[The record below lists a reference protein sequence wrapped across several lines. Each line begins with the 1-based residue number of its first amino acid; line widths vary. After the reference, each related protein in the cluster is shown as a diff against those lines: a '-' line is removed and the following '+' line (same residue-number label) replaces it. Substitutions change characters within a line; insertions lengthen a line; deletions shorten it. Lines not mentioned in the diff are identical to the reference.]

1 MKTKIIKGKV
11 DILLVDG
18 LPKEARDFKY
28 FNDKENPYMSYKL
41 GVVVEREYAFPQG
54 NWKFISTIENITDK
68 QKHEILHS
76 QFQEMYDEWHYW
88 DYQHGGEEH
97 YDYFV
102 LDIYESFQSLL
113 QANDVL
119 MENPYNEPV
128 RHDAHPP
135 LWQEAEAKVFN
146 PSTTL
151 IFTKQK

>member
-1 MKTKIIKGKV
+1 MKTKLIKGKV

-41 GVVVEREYAFPQG
+41 GVVVEREYAFPQA
-54 NWKFISTIENITDK
+54 IEIHIHNREYNRLK

-76 QFQEMYDEWHYW
+76 QFKKCMMSGTIGIINMEVKNIMI
-88 DYQHGGEEH
+88 
-97 YDYFV
+97 YFV

-119 MENPYNEPV
+119 MENPYNEPF

-135 LWQEAEAKVFN
+135 LWQEAEAKV
-146 PSTTL
+146 STHPQL
-151 IFTKQK
+151 